1 MSLGSSDTHCRAKP
15 EVSSGPRSLIDAS
28 NLPCKTSSR
37 LRGSPAGVKV
47 RAELPD
53 LDQWVIPAIV
63 LFELAKWAVREKGE
77 DAADTV
83 EAYADNRIVADL
95 DPVVALSAADLCTRH
110 KLAAADAIVYAT
122 SQAYGADVLTCDR
135 HFATLP
141 GVRFIPKHDA

>member
-1 MSLGSSDTHCRAKP
+1 MRVVDTSAWI
-15 EVSSGPRSLIDAS
+15 EA
-28 NLPCKTSSR
+28 
-37 LRGSPAGVKV
+37 LRGSPAGVRV

-53 LDQWVIPAIV
+53 FDQWVIPTIV

-83 EAYADNRIVADL
+83 EAYADNRVVADL
-95 DPVVALSAADLCTRH
+95 DTAVALSAADLSTRH

-122 SQAYGADVLTCDR
+122 AQAYGADVLTCDR

-141 GVRFIPKHDA
+141 GVHFIPKHDA

>member
-1 MSLGSSDTHCRAKP
+1 MRVVDTSAWI
-15 EVSSGPRSLIDAS
+15 EA
-28 NLPCKTSSR
+28 
-37 LRGSPAGVKV
+37 LRGSPAGVRV
-47 RAELPD
+47 RAELPE
-53 LDQWVIPAIV
+53 LDQWVIPTIV

-83 EAYADNRIVADL
+83 EAYADNRVVADL
-95 DPVVALSAADLCTRH
+95 DTAIALSAADLSARH

-122 SQAYGADVLTCDR
+122 AQTHEADVLTCDR